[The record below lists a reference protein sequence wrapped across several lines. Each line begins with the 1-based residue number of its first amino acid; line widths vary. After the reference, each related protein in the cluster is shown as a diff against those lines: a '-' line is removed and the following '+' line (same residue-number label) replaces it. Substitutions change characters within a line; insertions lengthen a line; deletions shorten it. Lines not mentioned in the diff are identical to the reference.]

1 MKQTRL
7 GKTKS
12 AISILLLFNE
22 KKRITNAKNGVP
34 VKESL

>member
-22 KKRITNAKNGVP
+22 KKELQMQKNGVP